1 MTSPAGDFLL
11 CQNSVVSDAISQ
23 IQALHGRTSE
33 RHQAALACTAQM
45 TDAVDGTTLPQVQET
60 QGQINNTFG
69 HHAETLGNCAAKL
82 TAAQNGLNDGDHQS
96 RSQFNHV

>member
-1 MTSPAGDFLL
+1 MSDYLL

-45 TDAVDGTTLPQVQET
+45 TDAVSGVTLPQVQET
-60 QGQINNTFG
+60 QGQINNLFA
-69 HHAETLGNCAAKL
+69 HHVETLQRAAITL
-82 TAAQNGLNDGDHQS
+82 SQAQEAINQGDAQAA
-96 RSQFNHV
+96 SQYAV